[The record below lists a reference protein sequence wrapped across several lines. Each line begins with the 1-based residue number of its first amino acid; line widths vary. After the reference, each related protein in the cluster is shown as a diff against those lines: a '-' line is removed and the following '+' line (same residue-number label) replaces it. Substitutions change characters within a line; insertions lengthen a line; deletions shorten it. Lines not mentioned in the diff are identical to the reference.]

1 MIEEEDYKL
10 PATVATETPAGEA
23 AGTAAEGAADTADER
38 KRKADATLAYL
49 KGLPW
54 RPFGWGW

>member
-10 PATVATETPAGEA
+10 PLAPDGVTQGTRDDAPAGEA
-23 AGTAAEGAADTADER
+23 AGTAADR

-54 RPFGWGW
+54 RPFGWDW

>member
-10 PATVATETPAGEA
+10 PLVPDGESPGTGLDAPAGEA
-23 AGTAAEGAADTADER
+23 AGTAADR

-54 RPFGWGW
+54 RPFGWDW